1 MILMKN
7 GLYFLVFVLFLSLF
21 ACKKGEDDPAITLLS
36 RKARLEG
43 DWKMVSG
50 SMTIGFK
57 DSTGAYAAQI
67 YKFEET
73 RYTYVE
79 TGLGATFEKD
89 CYLKISFTKKG
100 GVTIDQMMDSFKIA
114 SSGTWDFQGKVGKA
128 KNKERISIKL
138 NALNNYSNYLDMF
151 NKAQTAF
158 TYRLKELR
166 DKRLV
171 LVSDEEMVVLDSGE
185 GIYITNEYI
194 FTQ

>member
-1 MILMKN
+1 MKKSKF
-7 GLYFLVFVLFLSLF
+7 YFLVCVLSLSFF
-21 ACKKGEDDPAITLLS
+21 ACKKGEDDPAITLLT

-43 DWKMVSG
+43 KWNMVGG

-57 DSTGAYAAQI
+57 DSTGAYAARI
-67 YKFEET
+67 YTFDES

-79 TGLGATFEKD
+79 TGLGATFEAD
-89 CYLKISFTKKG
+89 YYLKLSFTKKG
-100 GVTIDQMMDSFKIA
+100 GVTIDQKMDSFKIA

-138 NALNNYSNYLDMF
+138 NSLSNYSNYLNTF
-151 NKAQTAF
+151 NKAQTSF
-158 TYRLKELR
+158 TYRMKELR

-185 GIYITNEYI
+185 GIYITNEYT

>member
-1 MILMKN
+1 MKKSN
-7 GLYFLVFVLFLSLF
+7 FYFLVIVFSLSFF

-57 DSTGAYAAQI
+57 DSTGAYAARI
-67 YKFEET
+67 YKFDDT
-73 RYTYVE
+73 RYTFVE
-79 TGLGATFEKD
+79 TGLGATFEAD
-89 CYLKISFTKKG
+89 YYLKLGFTKKG
-100 GVTIDQMMDSFKIA
+100 GVTVDQKMDSFKMV

-138 NALNNYSNYLDMF
+138 NSLSNYSNYLNTF
-151 NKAQTAF
+151 NKAQTSF

-185 GIYITNEYI
+185 GIYITNEYV